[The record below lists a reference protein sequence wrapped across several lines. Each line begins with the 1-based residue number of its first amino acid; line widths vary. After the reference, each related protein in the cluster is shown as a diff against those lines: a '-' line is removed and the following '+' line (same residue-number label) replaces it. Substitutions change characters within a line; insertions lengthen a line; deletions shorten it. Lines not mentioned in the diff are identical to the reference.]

1 MRKMSSS
8 TQRKDKA
15 KPNRG
20 RIATPVIAGP
30 SNKVDMIRHGHT
42 ASPHHLMEPIPFVA
56 PLVAQRLGRSAG
68 RLAAMP
74 VRELLLAQ
82 RLAPLWVVRV
92 VAMKLDSSNQLLHSR
107 VASTTGPSGHACR
120 AEDIAWDRFGGT
132 NATSLGSPCLLDRA
146 CVRTSPSIVASRPP
160 ISPARV
166 RNGIQQ
172 RSPRGLAMMWSAR
185 SRGQSVGC
193 PLNNDKL
200 VRPVIDSAVNL

>member
-30 SNKVDMIRHGHT
+30 SNKVDMIRHGQT
-42 ASPHHLMEPIPFVA
+42 ASPHPLMEPIPFVA

-74 VRELLLAQ
+74 GRELLLAQ

-120 AEDIAWDRFGGT
+120 AVDIAWDRFRGHQRHL
-132 NATSLGSPCLLDRA
+132 ARQSL
-146 CVRTSPSIVASRPP
+146 
-160 ISPARV
+160 PARSGLRQNV
-166 RNGIQQ
+166 ALYCRVSTADQSCARQKRDPAAFAERSGYDVVGTFKRTERRLSAEQ
-172 RSPRGLAMMWSAR
+172 R
-185 SRGQSVGC
+185 
-193 PLNNDKL
+193 
-200 VRPVIDSAVNL
+200 